1 MLNLHYH
8 SMGLGTPDG
17 VKNFGGKDLPIK
29 ASPTIM
35 RVNGHG
41 HLALLKK
48 DIGRDDHEILQQF
61 NKKGWPS
68 VGQLRVEVHLERS
81 MSPFIFLS
89 NKGYS
94 VNSIKSLDAL
104 FNHIEAANVR
114 SCHLELNWKCG
125 ALCYID
131 HALFQDSGRPDKKN
145 YSMYNPVYN
154 DALASAPE

>member
-1 MLNLHYH
+1 
-8 SMGLGTPDG
+8 
-17 VKNFGGKDLPIK
+17 
-29 ASPTIM
+29 
-35 RVNGHG
+35 
-41 HLALLKK
+41 
-48 DIGRDDHEILQQF
+48 
-61 NKKGWPS
+61 
-68 VGQLRVEVHLERS
+68 